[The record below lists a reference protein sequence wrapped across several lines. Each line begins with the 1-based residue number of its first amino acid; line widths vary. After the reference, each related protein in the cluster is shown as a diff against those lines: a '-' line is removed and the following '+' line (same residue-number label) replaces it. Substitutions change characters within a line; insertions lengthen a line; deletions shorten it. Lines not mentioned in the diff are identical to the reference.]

1 MSKKQKYIV
10 IASIISICFTLI
22 FLQYK
27 SQKDKHDKL
36 FSNGKYA
43 LVTVQYVPRDVM
55 YADFYFETD
64 KGVKV
69 SGFEKCGECKDYDLG
84 VMYNPNNPNEY
95 ELLTKAKHYNPT
107 WRIVFF
113 FFIYFPIVAFVASRV
128 VLFLI
133 DVYFKL
139 IKK

>member
-1 MSKKQKYIV
+1 MTKKQKYLV
-10 IASIISICFTLI
+10 ITLTVFICFGLI
-22 FLQYK
+22 FWQFK
-27 SQKDKHDKL
+27 SQKDKHDRL

-55 YADFYFETD
+55 YADYYFETD
-64 KGVKV
+64 KGVII
-69 SGFEKCGECKDYDLG
+69 SGFEKCGEYKDYDLG
-84 VMYNPNNPNEY
+84 VIYNPNNPNEY
-95 ELLTKAKHYNPT
+95 ELLTNSKHYNPT

-113 FFIYFPIVAFVASRV
+113 FFIYFPIGAFVGCRV

-133 DVYFKL
+133 NVYFKL